1 MSKRGFPRADL
12 QGMKAEAC
20 RLLPTTS
27 TLTWPITSSSA
38 RARCAAMADVISAA
52 SSSTTLADHV
62 GRSGWSGLSQ
72 CGQRLGGGC
81 ARAVRMACRI
91 AGRLG

>member
-38 RARCAAMADVISAA
+38 RARCAAIAVTPNVQPDEAGV
-52 SSSTTLADHV
+52 
-62 GRSGWSGLSQ
+62 
-72 CGQRLGGGC
+72 LG
-81 ARAVRMACRI
+81 
-91 AGRLG
+91 